1 MIPAHLPPSAEP
13 LRAFDS
19 AWVEFDSIWLKPRLV
34 FDQLTRAGFEACA
47 EICNEVLSQRM
58 EIPPA
63 TGLPLVHCALH
74 VYSPGTCPLSFEVPD
89 DERAAP
95 GSELKPRRWRRR
107 GGRRHQRAGHLDAA
121 LQLELLSATR
131 ILEEMMLAVSL
142 ICATPSGQLHATL
155 RHRSH
160 GDFVEFINGVRAMGD
175 LHRDSWNML
184 ADPGIQA
191 LLRRVFTPF
200 QDPELHTMTVREIP
214 PEGSLS
220 SSWVITANGPLRDFA
235 NGAALEIPAL
245 QSAMPESG
253 P

>member
-19 AWVEFDSIWLKPRLV
+19 VWVEFDSIWLKPRLV

-47 EICNEVLSQRM
+47 EICNELLHQRRADL
-58 EIPPA
+58 PHA
-63 TGLPLVHCALH
+63 GLPLVHCGLRAD
-74 VYSPGTCPLSFEVPD
+74 SPGTYLLSFEIPD
-89 DERAAP
+89 DERTEP
-95 GSELKPRRWRRR
+95 GSEQRPRRSRRR
-107 GGRRHQRAGHLDAA
+107 RGRRHQRAGHLDAA

-142 ICATPSGQLHATL
+142 ICATPSGQLGATL

-160 GDFVEFINGVRAMGD
+160 GVFVEFINGVRTMGD

-184 ADPGIQA
+184 VDPGVQV

-214 PEGSLS
+214 PEGSLG

-235 NGAALEIPAL
+235 NGAALELPAL
-245 QSAMPESG
+245 QGTTPG
-253 P
+253 TW

>member
-74 VYSPGTCPLSFEVPD
+74 VDSPGTYPLSFEIPD

-107 GGRRHQRAGHLDAA
+107 GGRRHQRAGHLDPA

-131 ILEEMMLAVSL
+131 ILEEMMLA
-142 ICATPSGQLHATL
+142 G
-155 RHRSH
+155 
-160 GDFVEFINGVRAMGD
+160 
-175 LHRDSWNML
+175 
-184 ADPGIQA
+184 PGIQA